1 EAALSRE
8 QFAGARALRRR
19 LAERGPAFRA
29 GAAATT
35 AGRKDA
41 DDLVSWLQVL
51 AALSTGL
58 HVARSLVSQHHG
70 NWPRARTVDNR
81 KIRMAGARG
90 GNADQD
96 LATAGWLEFNFPH
109 FQGAAFR
116 VGGVCVGACQYG
128 GFDLHAF

>member
-1 EAALSRE
+1 MVIDRDFAKGEAALSRE

-51 AALSTGL
+51 DALSTGL

-70 NWPRARTVDNR
+70 NWPGARTVDN
-81 KIRMAGARG
+81 
-90 GNADQD
+90 
-96 LATAGWLEFNFPH
+96 
-109 FQGAAFR
+109 
-116 VGGVCVGACQYG
+116 
-128 GFDLHAF
+128 